1 MRLEQKRLAKD
12 LDQQDGKDVF
22 KSILS
27 ILDQQD
33 GKDAFEYQP
42 YKIFLYYNYFI

>member
-1 MRLEQKRLAKD
+1 M
-12 LDQQDGKDVF
+12 G
-22 KSILS
+22 
-27 ILDQQD
+27 DQQD